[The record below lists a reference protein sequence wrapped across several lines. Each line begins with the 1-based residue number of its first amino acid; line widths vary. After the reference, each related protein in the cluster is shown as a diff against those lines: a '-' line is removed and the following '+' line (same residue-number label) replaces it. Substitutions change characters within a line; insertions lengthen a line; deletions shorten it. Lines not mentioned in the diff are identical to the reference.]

1 MPSSLFSFTDP
12 EIFMRKLV
20 LLLLMFL
27 GTTVIAMSAPAYG
40 TKMPQKGEV
49 FWGLQHYAI
58 LDRDLNK
65 DHGSMQSQQDH
76 VLLSYGVA
84 DWFTLD
90 LKWTRGDITHID
102 QDGTKIK
109 YDHPVWGG
117 GYGFRVRL
125 YENGPV
131 KVVSGF
137 QHISVHPRTV
147 KRNGEKNNAI
157 LDDWQ
162 GSALVSYA
170 FRKFTPYT
178 GLRYGTTDYIH
189 RLNNDADRVYS
200 PESRRM
206 DAVLGADIPLTSR
219 VWVNVEGAFG
229 GGKAVATSVNFK
241 F

>member
-1 MPSSLFSFTDP
+1 MRHI
-12 EIFMRKLV
+12 IFMVML
-20 LLLLMFL
+20 FL
-27 GTTVIAMSAPAYG
+27 IFPVVSMAAPAYG
-40 TKMPQKGEV
+40 TKMPHKGEV
-49 FWGLQHYAI
+49 FGGLQHYAI

-65 DHGSMQSQQDH
+65 DHGNLRSQQDH
-76 VLLSYGVA
+76 VLLSYGVT
-84 DWFTLD
+84 DWFSLD

-102 QDGTKIK
+102 QDGTRIK
-109 YDHPVWGG
+109 YDHPLWGG
-117 GYGFRVRL
+117 GYGFRARL
-125 YENGPV
+125 YEKGPV

-170 FRKFTPYT
+170 FKKVTPYT
-178 GLRYGTTDYIH
+178 GMRYGTTDYLH

-200 PESRRM
+200 PESRRF
-206 DAVLGADIPLTSR
+206 DAVLGMDIPLTPKA
-219 VWVNVEGAFG
+219 WLNIEGAFG
-229 GGKAVATSVNFK
+229 AGEAIATGVNFK